1 VSRSKTGKA
10 GKVDPEHD
18 VVQRPRLAAIVA
30 EASSI
35 EVEPSVAI
43 GANNGHGLGGHQ
55 KSAKLAPLKSVV
67 PQLDRKQTCADA
79 LSEIC
84 RLVVQQ
90 ILHNWGVVQGSD
102 DPEGPHQMRIGLR
115 RLRSALK
122 CFRPIIDNESLREIN
137 ERARSLG
144 RILSELRDA
153 DVLATDIIDAVLAN
167 HDDNADL
174 QVLKATL
181 EEVRTGHRR
190 SVRDELE
197 SEDWS
202 AFRLELSALPELV
215 KSVTQDEGRSGRK
228 RRLGKYASR
237 ALEKRWRG
245 VTKAGRRLSKLTIE
259 ERHQLRKDLK
269 TFRYSAELLTSLYR
283 AKDVRRFS
291 RKLRRLQDRFGYLN
305 DLVVAQKLKAIEP
318 NGTTDAL
325 QLQRAVGYVLGWHTA
340 HADDAWLDIKREWRM
355 LERAPLFWQS

>member
-1 VSRSKTGKA
+1 MIT
-10 GKVDPEHD
+10 
-18 VVQRPRLAAIVA
+18 A
-30 EASSI
+30 ESSSI
-35 EVEPSVAI
+35 EVEPSVATL
-43 GANNGHGLGGHQ
+43 AEKDHGLRGGE
-55 KSAKLAPLKSVV
+55 KSENLAPLKSMA
-67 PQLDRKQTCADA
+67 PQLDRKQTCAEG

-122 CFRPIIDNESLREIN
+122 SFRPIIDNESLREID
-137 ERARSLG
+137 ERARDLG

-167 HDDNADL
+167 HEDNSDL

-181 EEVRTGHRR
+181 DDVRTGHRR
-190 SVRDELE
+190 KVRDELE

-202 AFRLELSALPELV
+202 AFRFKLSGLPELV
-215 KSVTQDEGRSGRK
+215 KSVAQDEGRRGRK
-228 RRLGKYASR
+228 RRLGKFASR
-237 ALEKRWRG
+237 ALEKRWRR
-245 VTKAGRRLSKLTIE
+245 VTKAGRRLSNLTIE

-283 AKDVRRFS
+283 SKDVRRFS
-291 RKLRRLQDRFGYLN
+291 GKVRRLQDKFGYLN

-318 NGTTDAL
+318 GETTDAL

-340 HADDAWLDIKREWRM
+340 HADDAWLDIKKEWRVF
-355 LERAPLFWQS
+355 ERVPLFWQS